1 MYIQLYNYMRKLC
14 IYNYFN
20 ISPAIICFMQIS
32 MASELSTLVQS
43 EEGVSVHPP
52 EINF

>member
-1 MYIQLYNYMRKLC
+1 MLDFAWIKCMDIALGMGESFDLGN
-14 IYNYFN
+14 
-20 ISPAIICFMQIS
+20 
-32 MASELSTLVQS
+32 ESTLVQS